1 MRTAN
6 YLTVCMLPYPV
17 VGAGAEGGACVC
29 QVPPWAATGLE
40 LSPLLKPSFIFKIVG
55 LFLRHN
61 ITV

>member
-1 MRTAN
+1 
-6 YLTVCMLPYPV
+6 MLPYPV

-29 QVPPWAATGLE
+29 RVPPWAATGLE